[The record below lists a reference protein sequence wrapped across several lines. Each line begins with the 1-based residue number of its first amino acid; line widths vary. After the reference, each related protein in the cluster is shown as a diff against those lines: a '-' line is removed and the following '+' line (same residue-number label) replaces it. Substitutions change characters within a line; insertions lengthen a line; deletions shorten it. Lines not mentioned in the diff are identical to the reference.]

1 MADWRG
7 AGTTD
12 GSGGSASVKPVPAGG
27 VTGATAGTVMEMRS
41 AGGLVVAVVLP
52 TARWAEAGGA
62 AAGMEIFALE
72 SALVFFESEEL
83 LRSGSGGNGSGA
95 DFSDSLFVLEL
106 SGATGATFFGSVTV
120 GSAWWAAR

>member
-27 VTGATAGTVMEMRS
+27 ATGAMAGTVMEMRS
-41 AGGLVVAVVLP
+41 AGGLVAAVALP

-62 AAGMEIFALE
+62 TAGMEIFVLE
-72 SALVFFESEEL
+72 SALVFFELEEL
-83 LRSGSGGNGSGA
+83 LRSGSGGNGSAAG
-95 DFSDSLFVLEL
+95 FSIILFVLKL
-106 SGATGATFFGSVTV
+106 SGATGATFFGSMTV